1 MFCPSC
7 KAEYRQGFTRCSDCG
22 VDLVTQLLA
31 EVPTNAIREE
41 DRDRPTLLW
50 TGTSREAQSAL
61 CIGLEEANIAYQHQ
75 EKDMGIIPGLDQP
88 VYAVVVK
95 QRDLSGA
102 QVVLEGVAQH
112 FESADPEA
120 EAGDGSVAQQTQADD
135 EDGDL
140 TPVPDDIPSD
150 FNPEDATEAI
160 WSGADPEMAET
171 VRVCLRENGIGC
183 VVKQTDNQNAV
194 LVMPQSE
201 TRAKEIVDEIVRG
214 TPTP

>member
-7 KAEYRQGFTRCSDCG
+7 KAEYRQGFTRCSDCD
-22 VDLVTQLLA
+22 VDLVSHLPTD
-31 EVPTNAIREE
+31 VPTNAIREE

-61 CIGLEEANIAYQHQ
+61 CTGLEEANIAYQHQ
-75 EKDMGIIPGLDQP
+75 EKDVGIIPGLEQP
-88 VYAVVVK
+88 VYAVFVK
-95 QRDLSGA
+95 QLDLNGA
-102 QVVLEGVAQH
+102 QFVLEGVAQH

-120 EAGDGSVAQQTQADD
+120 DAGDGLVAQRTQADD
-135 EDGDL
+135 GDF
-140 TPVPDDIPSD
+140 TPVPDDIPRD

-160 WSGADPEMAET
+160 WSGADSEMAET

-194 LVMPQSE
+194 LVIPHSE
-201 TRAKEIVDEIVRG
+201 ARAREIVNEIVRG